1 MEAKNEKPITVDEIK
16 ALAQKILPAYVWR
29 YYADGADD
37 QVTTLRNQ
45 EVYRTLVI
53 RPRIL
58 RNISSIDTSTRIFGK
73 YYDIPIAIAPSA
85 YQRLAGYN
93 GEIDVAQAAFARR
106 TNICLSSNAT
116 TSLEDVAQA
125 LPKRDGKYPKP
136 WFQLYFVR
144 SRDITKELI
153 ERAEQAG
160 YEALVLTVDTTTM
173 GNRLHERKNPLKL
186 PADLSMANMTAI
198 KGGGASK
205 GRLILNAETAEE
217 AAKIEREHSDLLID
231 SALTWAETIPW
242 LRSQTNM
249 KIILKGILTAEDA
262 LLSVEAGVD
271 AIIVSNHGGRQLDS
285 VPATLEAL
293 PEVSDAVNGRI
304 PVLYDGGIKTQR
316 KLMSDELSQSLE
328 RRTAASLLADID
340 SAGDKMAVDN
350 SASALVRGP
359 FGVFQSIG
367 DSVSPD
373 TIECSPDTNTDDT
386 FTSMY
391 PETDG
396 FVEDIQRSDWPDQL
410 PTDDMDIFA
419 ASLDPHFEIIED
431 TSIVDQV
438 NDSSM
443 TSFFMDD
450 HTGAEGLIFSPGFMS
465 RVIGTPE
472 LEAEENPDSES
483 VTDIIPYPRET
494 PYGRAGIPEEAEHLL
509 RHYRQNMARRTTM
522 QAKRKSPWEI
532 IFLPCALETFAEL
545 CLWNEASH
553 TRSSIFYTLLAHSAL
568 QLHISGSDSK
578 WKEIGLKNHERAQ
591 SHLRQALQHEM
602 FGPKQASYKELLM
615 AILAMA
621 MTSLHNGTRA
631 FRIFLLDAE
640 RLIRLRGLVDQNPFK
655 TRLLHHM
662 YTHLRV
668 IAESMSLCTEAI
680 TESSASENQ
689 VQELSRTFRITEEGL
704 NIGLD
709 PAQEKTDD
717 IGYNDIHLEAQGR
730 WNHTLYPVIY
740 GIPES
745 LMTLLSQ
752 TVSLSNEKAR
762 LENVARCNPGISEA
776 LAKHTKTLENRI
788 WAWPSTLDPTGPVE
802 VSSRTTDLVTQP
814 QIRSMTLAIHQALVI
829 YFYRRVYDMNAMILQ
844 DLVRKTLD
852 YLEPCLSELIDEQ
865 DFATSLAWPAF
876 VAGCEAVTPE
886 LQERALVCL
895 GVTDERG
902 VYFTREPARVVV
914 PLIWEGRRRSG
925 DWSASWQSLV
935 VDGLG

>member
-1 MEAKNEKPITVDEIK
+1 M
-16 ALAQKILPAYVWR
+16 
-29 YYADGADD
+29 
-37 QVTTLRNQ
+37 
-45 EVYRTLVI
+45 
-53 RPRIL
+53 
-58 RNISSIDTSTRIFGK
+58 
-73 YYDIPIAIAPSA
+73 
-85 YQRLAGYN
+85 
-93 GEIDVAQAAFARR
+93 
-106 TNICLSSNAT
+106 
-116 TSLEDVAQA
+116 
-125 LPKRDGKYPKP
+125 PKLQGS
-136 WFQLYFVR
+136 V
-144 SRDITKELI
+144 
-153 ERAEQAG
+153 G
-160 YEALVLTVDTTTM
+160 
-173 GNRLHERKNPLKL
+173 
-186 PADLSMANMTAI
+186 
-198 KGGGASK
+198 
-205 GRLILNAETAEE
+205 
-217 AAKIEREHSDLLID
+217 AKIERTRTFTGCRTCRSRHAKCDEAQPQCGTCQRLG
-231 SALTWAETIPW
+231 LTC
-242 LRSQTNM
+242 
-249 KIILKGILTAEDA
+249 
-262 LLSVEAGVD
+262 
-271 AIIVSNHGGRQLDS
+271 GGYGAKLFWIAD
-285 VPATLEAL
+285 
-293 PEVSDAVNGRI
+293 DAVRPELQQSHRGSEYRY
-304 PVLYDGGIKTQR
+304 PLFSETQR

-328 RRTAASLLADID
+328 TRTAASLLADID
-340 SAGDKMAVDN
+340 SAGEKMAVDN
-350 SASALVRGP
+350 SGSALIRGP

-367 DSVSPD
+367 ESISPD
-373 TIECSPDTNTDDT
+373 TIEFSPDTNTDDT

-396 FVEDIQRSDWPDQL
+396 FIEDIQRSDWPDQL
-410 PTDDMDIFA
+410 PTDELDIFT
-419 ASLDPHFEIIED
+419 ASLDPHFEIID
-431 TSIVDQV
+431 DPSLVDQV
-438 NDSSM
+438 HDCSM

-465 RVIGTPE
+465 QVIGPPE
-472 LEAEENPDSES
+472 PGPEENLDSEP

-494 PYGRAGIPEEAEHLL
+494 PHSRASIPEEAGHLL
-509 RHYRQNMARRTTM
+509 RHYRQNMARRSTM

-545 CLWNEASH
+545 SLWNEASH

-568 QLHISGSDSK
+568 QLHISGSDSN

-640 RLIRLRGLVDQNPFK
+640 RLIRLRGLVNQNPFE

-680 TESSASENQ
+680 TESSTSENQ

-717 IGYNDIHLEAQGR
+717 IGYNDIHLEVQGR

-762 LENVARCNPGISEA
+762 LENIARCNPGISEA

-788 WAWPSTLDPTGPVE
+788 WAWPSTLDSTGPVE
-802 VSSRTTDLVTQP
+802 VSPRTTDLVTQP

-852 YLEPCLSELIDEQ
+852 YLEPCLSDLIDEQ

-914 PLIWEGRRRSG
+914 PFIWEGRRRSG

-935 VDGLG
+935 VDGMR

>member
-45 EVYRTLVI
+45 ESV
-53 RPRIL
+53 
-58 RNISSIDTSTRIFGK
+58 TS
-73 YYDIPIAIAPSA
+73 PIAPSA

-93 GEIDVAQAAFARR
+93 GEIDVARAAFARR

-153 ERAEQAG
+153 ERAERAG

-186 PADLSMANMTAI
+186 PADLSMANMTTI

-293 PEVSDAVNGRI
+293 PEVSDAVKGRI
-304 PVLYDGGIKTQR
+304 PVLYDGGIISAKIERTRTFTGCRTCRSRHAKCDEAQPKCGTCQRLGLICGGYGAKLFWIADDAVRPELQQSHRGSEYRYPLFSETQR

-328 RRTAASLLADID
+328 TRTAASLLADID
-340 SAGDKMAVDN
+340 SAGEKMAVDN
-350 SASALVRGP
+350 SGSALVRGP
-359 FGVFQSIG
+359 FGVFQLIGQSI
-367 DSVSPD
+367 SPD
-373 TIECSPDTNTDDT
+373 TIEYSPDTNTDDT

-396 FVEDIQRSDWPDQL
+396 FVEDIHRSDWPDQL
-410 PTDDMDIFA
+410 PTDELDIFA

-431 TSIVDQV
+431 PSIVNQV
-438 NDSSM
+438 HDSSI

-472 LEAEENPDSES
+472 LEAEENIDSER
-483 VTDIIPYPRET
+483 VTDIIPYPTET
-494 PYGRAGIPEEAEHLL
+494 SHSRAGIPEEAGHLL
-509 RHYRQNMARRTTM
+509 RHYRQNMARRSTM

-545 CLWNEASH
+545 SLWNEASH

-568 QLHISGSDSK
+568 QLHISGSESK

-640 RLIRLRGLVDQNPFK
+640 RLIRLRGLVNQNPFE

-680 TESSASENQ
+680 TESSANENQ

-717 IGYNDIHLEAQGR
+717 IGYNDIHLEVQGR

-814 QIRSMTLAIHQALVI
+814 QIRSMTLAIHQAL
-829 YFYRRVYDMNAMILQ
+829 
-844 DLVRKTLD
+844 
-852 YLEPCLSELIDEQ
+852 
-865 DFATSLAWPAF
+865 
-876 VAGCEAVTPE
+876 
-886 LQERALVCL
+886 
-895 GVTDERG
+895 
-902 VYFTREPARVVV
+902 
-914 PLIWEGRRRSG
+914 
-925 DWSASWQSLV
+925 SAKRWII
-935 VDGLG
+935 

>member
-1 MEAKNEKPITVDEIK
+1 M
-16 ALAQKILPAYVWR
+16 
-29 YYADGADD
+29 
-37 QVTTLRNQ
+37 
-45 EVYRTLVI
+45 
-53 RPRIL
+53 
-58 RNISSIDTSTRIFGK
+58 
-73 YYDIPIAIAPSA
+73 
-85 YQRLAGYN
+85 
-93 GEIDVAQAAFARR
+93 
-106 TNICLSSNAT
+106 
-116 TSLEDVAQA
+116 
-125 LPKRDGKYPKP
+125 PKLQGS
-136 WFQLYFVR
+136 V
-144 SRDITKELI
+144 
-153 ERAEQAG
+153 G
-160 YEALVLTVDTTTM
+160 
-173 GNRLHERKNPLKL
+173 
-186 PADLSMANMTAI
+186 
-198 KGGGASK
+198 
-205 GRLILNAETAEE
+205 
-217 AAKIEREHSDLLID
+217 AKIERTRTFTGCRTCRSRHAKCDEAQPQCGTCQRLGLIC
-231 SALTWAETIPW
+231 
-242 LRSQTNM
+242 
-249 KIILKGILTAEDA
+249 
-262 LLSVEAGVD
+262 
-271 AIIVSNHGGRQLDS
+271 GGYGAKLFWIAD
-285 VPATLEAL
+285 
-293 PEVSDAVNGRI
+293 DAVRPELQQSHRGSEYRYPLFSGTSSDQSN
-304 PVLYDGGIKTQR
+304 KTQR

-494 PYGRAGIPEEAEHLL
+494 QYGRAGIPEEAEHLL

-621 MTSLHNGTRA
+621 MTSNIPPRCRTPYSIKRPG
-631 FRIFLLDAE
+631 
-640 RLIRLRGLVDQNPFK
+640 GPKPFK

-717 IGYNDIHLEAQGR
+717 IGYNDIHLEVQGR